1 MTQYSCI
8 TFLHV
13 KLLQTV
19 IIRSRQKSIY
29 LVIKPCTRAS
39 AFHRQSAALRSR
51 WRRIL
56 LNAFTYFTAHL
67 RAPRLLFSS
76 KPSVISVF
84 LRTNETLKLE
94 PFSMPRALLSS
105 QFINVCLFNFPIH
118 KDFFFILSQMNYSAQ
133 RRSGSPGLREHSH
146 AAHAACTLTPP
157 HVVCSS
163 LSFRHGRD
171 CRNEYGNIL
180 SMEEGI
186 LHGPRKNTF

>member
-76 KPSVISVF
+76 KASVISVF

-118 KDFFFILSQMNYSAQ
+118 KDFFFILKLF
-133 RRSGSPGLREHSH
+133 SPTSIGI
-146 AAHAACTLTPP
+146 AWPACTQSCSACSMHSDPP
-157 HVVCSS
+157 PCG
-163 LSFRHGRD
+163 LLIPLFQTR
-171 CRNEYGNIL
+171 
-180 SMEEGI
+180 
-186 LHGPRKNTF
+186 P